1 MNWATPNSSAM
12 PSTAANEAVVPAS
25 TRKALVWALRAYLSA
40 PEAEQAA
47 DLWQPGPSAQG
58 TAIAGLSRYC
68 RAVAR
73 QFSLAG
79 REAELHL
86 RIIRA
91 MQTMGQ
97 GATLPEESLTTEGR
111 GGAMGSRVDSLDS
124 RVNTSANDSVPPGLP
139 VVAVQRFLEAM
150 EQVAARECPDTYS
163 PTVWRQSL
171 LIHAKRIPQH
181 LRVHAADWLWGRSTS
196 LNGDWPA
203 RGAGTRLI
211 NTAYVTLAEWV
222 GPVRADACFTAIVR
236 EFENSQDPALADV
249 RRYL

>member
-1 MNWATPNSSAM
+1 M
-12 PSTAANEAVVPAS
+12 PSTAANEAAVPAS

-58 TAIAGLSRYC
+58 VAIAGLSRYC

-91 MQTMGQ
+91 MQAKGQ
-97 GATLPEESLTTEGR
+97 GTALPEESPAIDR
-111 GGAMGSRVDSLDS
+111 RVSTS
-124 RVNTSANDSVPPGLP
+124 ASTSANDSVPPGLP

-163 PTVWRQSL
+163 ATLWRQSL
-171 LIHAKRIPQH
+171 LIHAQRIPQS
-181 LRVHAADWLWGRSTS
+181 LLVHAADWLWGRSTS

-236 EFENSQDPALADV
+236 EFENSQDPALSDV

>member
-1 MNWATPNSSAM
+1 MNWATPNSSTM
-12 PSTAANEAVVPAS
+12 PSTAANEATVPAS
-25 TRKALVWALRAYLSA
+25 TRKALVWALRAYLRP

-47 DLWQPGPSAQG
+47 DLWQPSPSAPG
-58 TAIAGLSRYC
+58 VATAGLSRYC
-68 RAVAR
+68 RVVAR
-73 QFSLAG
+73 QFALVG

-91 MQTMGQ
+91 MQATGQ
-97 GATLPEESLTTEGR
+97 GAVLPEES
-111 GGAMGSRVDSLDS
+111 SLSDG
-124 RVNTSANDSVPPGLP
+124 RVNASVSTSANDSVPPGLP

-150 EQVAARECPDTYS
+150 EQVAVRECPDIYS
-163 PTVWRQSL
+163 ATLWRQSL
-171 LIHAKRIPQH
+171 LIHAQRIPSH
-181 LRVHAADWLWGRSTS
+181 LRAHAADWLWGRSTS

-211 NTAYVTLAEWV
+211 NTAYVTLAQWM

-236 EFENSQDPALADV
+236 EFEASQDPVLSDV

>member
-12 PSTAANEAVVPAS
+12 PSTAANEAAVPAS

-40 PEAEQAA
+40 SEAEQAA

-58 TAIAGLSRYC
+58 VAIAGLSRYC

-91 MQTMGQ
+91 MQTKGQ
-97 GATLPEESLTTEGR
+97 GTALPEESTTIDR
-111 GGAMGSRVDSLDS
+111 RASTSAS
-124 RVNTSANDSVPPGLP
+124 TSANDSVPPGLP

-163 PTVWRQSL
+163 PTLWRQSL
-171 LIHAKRIPQH
+171 LIHAQRIPQH
-181 LRVHAADWLWGRSTS
+181 LRVHAADWLWGRTTS